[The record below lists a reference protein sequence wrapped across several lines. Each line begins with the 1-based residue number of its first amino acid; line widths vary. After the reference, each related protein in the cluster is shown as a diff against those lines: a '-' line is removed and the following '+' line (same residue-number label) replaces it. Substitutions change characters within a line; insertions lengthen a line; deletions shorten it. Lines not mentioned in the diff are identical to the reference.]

1 MQFMS
6 RPCVIVVD
14 QGTSATKGF
23 LFNESLEQLHTQK
36 IRHTVKRPRRGW
48 VECDA
53 GEIAYACRKV
63 MERIAAEAASR
74 SLTIA
79 AVGMAFQRSTFLFWG
94 KDDGEPK
101 APAMSWQDSRA
112 TELVKE
118 MAHESA
124 DIQQLTGIPLTGHFG
139 GPKFLHTV
147 KSNDVINNGVKKG
160 TLFFGPLSAFVA
172 HRLTGSSNIDQSIA
186 GRSLLMNLSTLAWD
200 DHLLDLFEVMK
211 NCLPHIVPT
220 CHNYGT
226 ITIDGNEIPLLCVMG
241 DQQASLIGQGRW
253 EKGDVALNFG
263 TSGSVL
269 VNSGETPLVVP
280 SLLSN
285 VLFSSDDSIHFLLEG
300 TINSVGSLFKWLEG
314 YFGITHDEMN
324 WDNRCSTETDGIIVS
339 GLNGISAP
347 YWTGEFETQFFGLDR
362 KSDPDELV
370 RAGMESIGFLVNDI
384 CEVIQKEAKIELA
397 DIVASGGSSRT
408 SLLQFI
414 ADILRTDIATT
425 SGKDM
430 TALGVARLVA
440 HSAFGTPLGSVTE
453 RDEQFHPVMT
463 AKVRDKKIF
472 AWHDALRKL
481 SILTN

>member
-1 MQFMS
+1 MVN
-6 RPCVIVVD
+6 RPGIIVID

-23 LFNESLEQLHTQK
+23 LFDDNLQLHYIEK
-36 IRHTVKRPRRGW
+36 IRHTVERPRTGW

-53 GEIAYACRKV
+53 SKIASSCRKV
-63 MERIAAEAASR
+63 IDQLTAEAASR
-74 SLTIA
+74 TMTVA

-94 KDDGEPK
+94 KGDIKPIV
-101 APAMSWQDSRA
+101 PAMSWQDTRA
-112 TELVKE
+112 TKLIKE
-118 MAHESA
+118 IANESK
-124 DIQQLTGIPLTGHFG
+124 DIQQRTGIPLTGHFG
-139 GPKFLHTV
+139 GPKYLYTV
-147 KSNDVINNGVKKG
+147 KSNDLVNNGINKG
-160 TLFFGPLSAFVA
+160 TINFGPLSSFVT
-172 HRLTGSSNIDQSIA
+172 HFLTGSNKIDQSIA
-186 GRSLLMNLSTLAWD
+186 GRSLLMNLSTLVWD
-200 DHLLDLFEVMK
+200 DYLLDLFEVMD
-211 NCLPHIVPT
+211 NCLPRIVPT

-226 ITIDGNEIPLLCVMG
+226 IPIDGNKIPLLCVIG

-253 EKGDVALNFG
+253 GKGDVAMNFG

-269 VNSGETPLVVP
+269 ANCGEAPVIIP

-285 VLFSSDDSIHFLLEG
+285 VLFSYDDSTYFLLEG

-314 YFGITHDEMN
+314 FIDITHEKMN
-324 WDNRCSTETDGIIVS
+324 WDKRCGIETDGIIVP

-347 YWTGEFETQFFGLDR
+347 YWTGEFETQFFKLDK
-362 KSDPDELV
+362 KSDPNKIV
-370 RAGMESIGFLVNDI
+370 RAGMESIGFLVHDI
-384 CEVIQKEAKIELA
+384 CKVIKKEAKIELS
-397 DIVASGGSSRT
+397 DIVASGGSSRS

-414 ADILRTDIATT
+414 ADMLGTDVATT

-453 RDEQFHPVMT
+453 RDEKFHPVMT

>member
-1 MQFMS
+1 MVN
-6 RPCVIVVD
+6 RPGIIVID

-23 LFNESLEQLHTQK
+23 LFDDNLQLHYIEK
-36 IRHTVKRPRRGW
+36 IRHTVERPRTGW

-53 GEIAYACRKV
+53 SKIASSCRKV
-63 MERIAAEAASR
+63 IDQLAAEAASR
-74 SLTIA
+74 TMTVA

-94 KDDGEPK
+94 KNDIKPIV
-101 APAMSWQDSRA
+101 PAMSWQDTRA
-112 TELVKE
+112 TKLIKE
-118 MAHESA
+118 IANESK
-124 DIQQLTGIPLTGHFG
+124 DIQQRTGIPLTGHFG
-139 GPKFLHTV
+139 GPKYLYTV
-147 KSNDVINNGVKKG
+147 KSNDLVNNGINKG
-160 TLFFGPLSAFVA
+160 TLFFGPLSSFVT
-172 HRLTGSSNIDQSIA
+172 HFLTGSSKIDQSIA
-186 GRSLLMNLSTLAWD
+186 GRSLLMKLSTLVWD
-200 DHLLDLFEVMK
+200 DYLLDLFEVMD
-211 NCLPHIVPT
+211 NCLPRIVPT

-226 ITIDGNEIPLLCVMG
+226 ISTDGNKIPLLCVIG

-253 EKGDVALNFG
+253 EKGDVAMNFG

-285 VLFSSDDSIHFLLEG
+285 ILFSSDDSIHFLLEG

-314 YFGITHDEMN
+314 FIDITHKEMN
-324 WDNRCSTETDGIIVS
+324 WDKRCSTETNGIIVP

-347 YWTGEFETQFFGLDR
+347 YWTGEFETQFFKLDK
-362 KSDPDELV
+362 KSDPNKIV
-370 RAGMESIGFLVNDI
+370 RAGMESIGFLVHDI
-384 CEVIQKEAKIELA
+384 CKVIKKEAKIELS
-397 DIVASGGSSRT
+397 DIVASGGSSRS

-414 ADILRTDIATT
+414 ADMLGTDVATT

-453 RDEQFHPVMT
+453 RDEKFHPVMT

>member
-1 MQFMS
+1 MF
-6 RPCVIVVD
+6 D
-14 QGTSATKGF
+14 DN
-23 LFNESLEQLHTQK
+23 LQLHYIEK
-36 IRHTVKRPRRGW
+36 IRHTVERPRTGW

-53 GEIAYACRKV
+53 SKIASSCRK
-63 MERIAAEAASR
+63 IIDQLAAEAASR
-74 SLTIA
+74 TMTVA

-94 KDDGEPK
+94 KGDIKPIV
-101 APAMSWQDSRA
+101 PAMSWQDTRA
-112 TELVKE
+112 TKLIKE
-118 MAHESA
+118 IANESK
-124 DIQQLTGIPLTGHFG
+124 DIQQRTGIPLTGHFG
-139 GPKFLHTV
+139 GPKYLYTV
-147 KSNDVINNGVKKG
+147 KSNDLVNNGINKG
-160 TLFFGPLSAFVA
+160 TINFGPLSSFVT
-172 HRLTGSSNIDQSIA
+172 HFLTGSNKIDQSIA
-186 GRSLLMNLSTLAWD
+186 GRSLLMNLSTLVWD
-200 DHLLDLFEVMK
+200 DYLLDLFEVMD
-211 NCLPHIVPT
+211 NCLPRIVPT

-226 ITIDGNEIPLLCVMG
+226 IPIDGNKIPLLCVIG

-253 EKGDVALNFG
+253 GKGDVAMNFG

-269 VNSGETPLVVP
+269 VNWGEAPVIIP

-285 VLFSSDDSIHFLLEG
+285 VLFSYDDSTYFLLEG

-314 YFGITHDEMN
+314 FIDITHEKMN
-324 WDNRCSTETDGIIVS
+324 WDKRCGIETDGIIVP

-347 YWTGEFETQFFGLDR
+347 YWTGEFETQFFKLDK
-362 KSDPDELV
+362 KSDPNKIV
-370 RAGMESIGFLVNDI
+370 RAGMESIGFLVHDI
-384 CEVIQKEAKIELA
+384 CKVIKKEAKIELS
-397 DIVASGGSSRT
+397 DIVASGGSSRS

-414 ADILRTDIATT
+414 ADMLGTDVATT

-453 RDEQFHPVMT
+453 RDEKFHPVMT